1 MEIELGPSSI
11 LHPLGKLSVSQELCF
26 LPLDSELKEI
36 FFGIDL
42 SWMCTRHHI
51 DRMGVD
57 RVMWK
62 SMSENNLRTLLDF
75 LRVASSW

>member
-1 MEIELGPSSI
+1 M
-11 LHPLGKLSVSQELCF
+11 
-26 LPLDSELKEI
+26 
-36 FFGIDL
+36 
-42 SWMCTRHHI
+42 